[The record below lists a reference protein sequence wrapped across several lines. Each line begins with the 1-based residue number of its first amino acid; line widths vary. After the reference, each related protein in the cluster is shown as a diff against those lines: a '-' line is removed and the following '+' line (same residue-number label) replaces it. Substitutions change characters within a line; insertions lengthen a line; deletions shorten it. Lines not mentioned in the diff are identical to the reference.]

1 MKKSLEWKVAS
12 SWVIRCQ
19 GMMLLICQKI
29 GLIVVDEE
37 ITMLEI
43 IATLD
48 FYNTE
53 IRKSVFE
60 TLNINIK
67 GYKKQLFG

>member
-1 MKKSLEWKVAS
+1 
-12 SWVIRCQ
+12 
-19 GMMLLICQKI
+19 MMLLICQKI

-37 ITMLEI
+37 MTMLEI

-48 FYNTE
+48 FYNTK

-60 TLNINIK
+60 ALNINIK

>member
-1 MKKSLEWKVAS
+1 MLWYDV
-12 SWVIRCQ
+12 
-19 GMMLLICQKI
+19 LLICQKI

-37 ITMLEI
+37 MTMLEI

-60 TLNINIK
+60 ALNINIK

>member
-1 MKKSLEWKVAS
+1 
-12 SWVIRCQ
+12 
-19 GMMLLICQKI
+19 MLLICQKI

-53 IRKSVFE
+53 IMKSVFE